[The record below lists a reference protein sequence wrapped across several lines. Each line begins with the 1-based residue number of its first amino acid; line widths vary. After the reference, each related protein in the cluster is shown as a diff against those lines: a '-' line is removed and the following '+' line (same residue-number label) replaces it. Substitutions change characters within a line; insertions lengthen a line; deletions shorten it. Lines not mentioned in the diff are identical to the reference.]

1 MSISTFKS
9 NTYWMDVDL
18 LLLGLQGHVTF
29 ENVSGFQG
37 QLRHETKW
45 MRIYLFSHG
54 NISISGV
61 DKDYRWHEGGWK
73 PNVFPYASSSEPQ
86 DLATVPESSCPV
98 DFLELMSFSSILWMR
113 ATCYAHQYLS
123 LHVGVL
129 YPSSHPVLRLNM
141 FRNVS
146 RCCIYGTFSKL
157 QHLKLNHI
165 VYWFGFD
172 ELLLPCGS
180 ESPLP
185 ATLPLLLHF

>member
-29 ENVSGFQG
+29 ENVSCFQG

-98 DFLELMSFSSILWMR
+98 DFLELMLLKYIVDESNLLCTSVSLIACRSALPFITPSI
-113 ATCYAHQYLS
+113 AIK
-123 LHVGVL
+123 HV
-129 YPSSHPVLRLNM
+129 
-141 FRNVS
+141 
-146 RCCIYGTFSKL
+146 
-157 QHLKLNHI
+157 
-165 VYWFGFD
+165 
-172 ELLLPCGS
+172 
-180 ESPLP
+180 
-185 ATLPLLLHF
+185 